1 MEVFIVNVQP
11 RTAEIGIEIYGIYE
25 SEDDAR
31 KKADELNRGADPLDS
46 VYYGVR
52 PYNVI
57 PKKILSP
64 AT

>member
-1 MEVFIVNVQP
+1 MEIFIVNVQP

-31 KKADELNRGADPLDS
+31 DRADELNRGADPLDS

-52 PYNVI
+52 SYTVI
-57 PKKILSP
+57 PKKSISL
-64 AT
+64 